1 MLRRSIFFACG
12 LSLISGAQEAMP
24 VLSESDISL
33 PEVTQF
39 EEIGSFKVTSAI
51 LVKLG
56 LATEVPKGDIILR
69 VFSDGIDIRISP
81 EGQDEDFL
89 AFQIYQT
96 GGISDDGGKNLL
108 PGVQAFSDQGQV
120 IRHLVVNRK
129 LLTIT
134 KFPTLTSDVE
144 IIYAKRHEL

>member
-1 MLRRSIFFACG
+1 MRKFFVILMAG
-12 LSLISGAQEAMP
+12 IVLSLGGGILLGSSEEGASVEA
-24 VLSESDISL
+24 
-33 PEVTQF
+33 TQF
-39 EEIGSFKVTSAI
+39 EEIGSFRVTQAV

-56 LATEVPKGDIILR
+56 IATEVPKGDTILR

-96 GGISDDGGKNLL
+96 GGIFDSTGKNLL

-144 IIYAKRHEL
+144 IIYATRHEH